1 MKLRVNDDA
10 RVVIPHEDEISL
22 QAGGEIVIAHNTTG
36 LKAWVMTILMWWV
49 HEVLTQGRG

>member
-1 MKLRVNDDA
+1 MELRVNDDA
-10 RVVIPHEDEISL
+10 RVTIPHEDEISL

-36 LKAWVMTILMWWV
+36 LKAWFITLLMWWT